1 MTFLDSLNRF
11 VKCNCLAKQA
21 NISRRV
27 SKLTFWAL
35 ALRQSTWTNCG
46 LCVCSNVEDGATLLV
61 WIWWRENKTHYSSL
75 GWFIWTQHN
84 VQLPVG
90 LLAQLVERCT
100 GIAEVMGSN
109 PVRTWIFF
117 RSYFARNSES
127 PTVSYVAQ
135 RDSLFK
141 CKSMTKVRDW
151 QLCKCHLYKRWLTLS
166 LRDRS

>member
-1 MTFLDSLNRF
+1 MLFFARKTLQNLIDWLCKRQEHALCCTTFLDSLNRF

-109 PVRTWIFF
+109 PVRAWIFQ
-117 RSYFARNSES
+117 
-127 PTVSYVAQ
+127 V
-135 RDSLFK
+135 LI
-141 CKSMTKVRDW
+141 
-151 QLCKCHLYKRWLTLS
+151 QLLVQ
-166 LRDRS
+166 